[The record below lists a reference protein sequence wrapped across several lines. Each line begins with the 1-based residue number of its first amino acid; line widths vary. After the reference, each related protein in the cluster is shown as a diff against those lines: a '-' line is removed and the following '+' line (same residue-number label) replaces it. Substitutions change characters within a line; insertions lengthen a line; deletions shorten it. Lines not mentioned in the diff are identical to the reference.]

1 MTLFVTT
8 DTNTCPM
15 EMNQKM
21 NRMGKSKAFGRKKF
35 PGDGYKCF

>member
-1 MTLFVTT
+1 MTLFETT
-8 DTNTCPM
+8 DTNTCPI

-21 NRMGKSKAFGRKKF
+21 NRMGKEKF